1 MSIETANIV
10 TWKINGT
17 ARTKKKGKGRSRA
30 EIEREK
36 QNKRKDK
43 YILDRKTI
51 MKTI

>member
-10 TWKINGT
+10 T
-17 ARTKKKGKGRSRA
+17 KKKTRA

-43 YILDRKTI
+43 YILERKTI